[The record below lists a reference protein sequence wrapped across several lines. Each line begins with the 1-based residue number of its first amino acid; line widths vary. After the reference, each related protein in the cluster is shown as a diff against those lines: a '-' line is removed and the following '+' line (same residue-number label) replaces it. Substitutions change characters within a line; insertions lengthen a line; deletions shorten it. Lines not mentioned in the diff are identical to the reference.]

1 MSGKNSAFE
10 IYFSAKAL
18 KQLKRLNPQE
28 QKRIK
33 EAIHRLK
40 TFPPTIELGKVKSRP
55 GEYRIRVGE
64 WRVFLRYQFSSKQVE
79 IIAIRPRDHA
89 YS

>member
-18 KQLKRLNPQE
+18 NQLKRLNPQE
-28 QKRIK
+28 Q